1 MTADMTI
8 LSHHRTFQA
17 SLQPLTPTPRKAS
30 QSALNDSSFA
40 QYILQNDQTR
50 KSSFSHSIT
59 KTHTLTDS
67 PTIQNPQPLRERFP
81 TLDHSIPEWLY
92 SALIAILSEFLGTTF
107 FLFFALAGCQVA
119 YTHLSPSTVI
129 LPGSPARSTMTVSSA
144 SLLYAALS
152 VGFSM
157 MVNAWIFFRISS
169 GLFNPAITLGMVAE
183 GSLGWK
189 KGVVIA
195 GAQFAGGMAAAGL
208 VSGLLPGQL
217 KAETLLGSGTS
228 IVRGLCEF

>member
-1 MTADMTI
+1 MA
-8 LSHHRTFQA
+8 
-17 SLQPLTPTPRKAS
+17 
-30 QSALNDSSFA
+30 
-40 QYILQNDQTR
+40 
-50 KSSFSHSIT
+50 
-59 KTHTLTDS
+59 
-67 PTIQNPQPLRERFP
+67 
-81 TLDHSIPEWLY
+81 
-92 SALIAILSEFLGTTF
+92 
-107 FLFFALAGCQVA
+107 
-119 YTHLSPSTVI
+119 
-129 LPGSPARSTMTVSSA
+129 VSSA

-169 GLFNPAITLGMVAE
+169 GLFNPAITFGMVIE

-189 KGVVIA
+189 KGVTIA
-195 GAQFAGGMAAAGL
+195 VAQFAGGMAAAGL

>member
-1 MTADMTI
+1 
-8 LSHHRTFQA
+8 
-17 SLQPLTPTPRKAS
+17 
-30 QSALNDSSFA
+30 
-40 QYILQNDQTR
+40 
-50 KSSFSHSIT
+50 
-59 KTHTLTDS
+59 
-67 PTIQNPQPLRERFP
+67 
-81 TLDHSIPEWLY
+81 
-92 SALIAILSEFLGTTF
+92 
-107 FLFFALAGCQVA
+107 
-119 YTHLSPSTVI
+119 
-129 LPGSPARSTMTVSSA
+129 
-144 SLLYAALS
+144 
-152 VGFSM
+152 M

-189 KGVVIA
+189 KGVVIT

>member
-1 MTADMTI
+1 M
-8 LSHHRTFQA
+8 
-17 SLQPLTPTPRKAS
+17 
-30 QSALNDSSFA
+30 
-40 QYILQNDQTR
+40 
-50 KSSFSHSIT
+50 
-59 KTHTLTDS
+59 
-67 PTIQNPQPLRERFP
+67 
-81 TLDHSIPEWLY
+81 PEWLY
-92 SALIAILSEFLGTTF
+92 NALIAILNEFLGTTF
-107 FLFFALAGCQVA
+107 FLFFALAGTQVA

-169 GLFNPAITLGMVAE
+169 GLFNPAITFGMVVE

-189 KGVVIA
+189 KGVSIA
-195 GAQFAGGMAAAGL
+195 GAQFAGGMASAGL
-208 VSGLLPGQL
+208 VSGLFPGQL

-228 IVRGLCEF
+228 IVRGLCKFRREIEENVDLSDFASSH